1 MEKFLLDLAYLD
13 ITTLPDLKN
22 MSNIDTFGGNLY
34 FCIFVG

>member
-22 MSNIDTFGGNLY
+22 MPYLDTFGGNLY
-34 FCIFVG
+34 FRIFLG